1 MTRMQTE
8 EHKVSLRPDWWR
20 CGAKRSLE
28 YNEGDVSAA
37 SRTLPECMCAAYRD
51 IEPQDLNDSPAIHS
65 RRNEQ
70 ENEDAWLVIS
80 AGTVVGDGCSYP
92 YLFPAAVGRV
102 HGLCQH
108 AWDAAMAR
116 LHALD

>member
-1 MTRMQTE
+1 MKAMVAQHR
-8 EHKVSLRPDWWR
+8 
-20 CGAKRSLE
+20 A
-28 YNEGDVSAA
+28 
-37 SRTLPECMCAAYRD
+37 LPECMCAAYRD
-51 IEPQDLNDSPAIHS
+51 TEPLGPDDSPAIHS

-80 AGTVVGDGCSYP
+80 AGTVVGDGCSDP

-108 AWDAAMAR
+108 AWDAAVAR
-116 LHALD
+116 LHALDVAVLRGGVQGGRARDRRGI